1 MELKKATKED
11 VAAIAA
17 LEARCF
23 PKLEAATEASV
34 RDRVAVYPNHFLLLF
49 DGTRLVSFVN
59 GFVTD
64 ERNLTDEMYEKA
76 ELHEEQG
83 DWQMIFGVDVAPV
96 YQHRG
101 CASYLLRRVILD
113 STIAGRKGIVLTCK
127 ERLVGFYARLG
138 FVDEGMSASTH
149 GNVAWHQMRLPLTQ
163 SPSEE
168 SFVESDPDAKTMEI
182 PMVSIAN

>member
-76 ELHEEQG
+76 GMHDENG
-83 DWQMIFGVDVAPV
+83 AWQMIFGA
-96 YQHRG
+96 
-101 CASYLLRRVILD
+101 
-113 STIAGRKGIVLTCK
+113 
-127 ERLVGFYARLG
+127 
-138 FVDEGMSASTH
+138 
-149 GNVAWHQMRLPLTQ
+149 
-163 SPSEE
+163 
-168 SFVESDPDAKTMEI
+168 
-182 PMVSIAN
+182 

>member
-64 ERNLTDEMYEKA
+64 ER
-76 ELHEEQG
+76 
-83 DWQMIFGVDVAPV
+83 I
-96 YQHRG
+96 
-101 CASYLLRRVILD
+101 LRMKCMKRQVCMMKMGP
-113 STIAGRKGIVLTCK
+113 GR
-127 ERLVGFYARLG
+127 
-138 FVDEGMSASTH
+138 
-149 GNVAWHQMRLPLTQ
+149 
-163 SPSEE
+163 
-168 SFVESDPDAKTMEI
+168 
-182 PMVSIAN
+182 

>member
-76 ELHEEQG
+76 GMHDTDPDYQCQGLAAKVLMAFIEQ
-83 DWQMIFGVDVAPV
+83 A
-96 YQHRG
+96 RKE
-101 CASYLLRRVILD
+101 
-113 STIAGRKGIVLTCK
+113 GRKGLVLTCK
-127 ERLVGFYARLG
+127 KRLIHYYARFG
-138 FVDEGMSASTH
+138 FVDEGVSGSTH
-149 GNVAWHQMRLPLTQ
+149 GNVVWHQMRLT
-163 SPSEE
+163 
-168 SFVESDPDAKTMEI
+168 FAV
-182 PMVSIAN
+182 

>member
-1 MELKKATKED
+1 MDLDMELKKATKED

-64 ERNLTDEMYEKA
+64 ERDLTDEMYEKA
-76 ELHEEQG
+76 GMHDENG
-83 DWQMIFGVDVAPV
+83 AWQMIFGLDTDPD
-96 YQHRG
+96 YQCQGLAAKVLMAFIEQARKE
-101 CASYLLRRVILD
+101 
-113 STIAGRKGIVLTCK
+113 GRKGLVLTCK
-127 ERLVGFYARLG
+127 KRLIHYYARFG
-138 FVDEGMSASTH
+138 FVDEGVSGSTH
-149 GNVAWHQMRLPLTQ
+149 GNVVWHQMRLT
-163 SPSEE
+163 
-168 SFVESDPDAKTMEI
+168 FAV
-182 PMVSIAN
+182 

>member
-34 RDRVAVYPNHFLLLF
+34 RDRVAVYPNHFLLLS

-64 ERNLTDEMYEKA
+64 ERNLTDEMYERQVCMMKM
-76 ELHEEQG
+76 G
-83 DWQMIFGVDVAPV
+83 P
-96 YQHRG
+96 
-101 CASYLLRRVILD
+101 
-113 STIAGRKGIVLTCK
+113 GR
-127 ERLVGFYARLG
+127 
-138 FVDEGMSASTH
+138 
-149 GNVAWHQMRLPLTQ
+149 
-163 SPSEE
+163 
-168 SFVESDPDAKTMEI
+168 
-182 PMVSIAN
+182 